1 MLCYRKEQL
10 RMENILEDL
19 QRRFEEAKRKK
30 DQQMSQLEPIK
41 SDMISKINAVRDI
54 LKGPADEYLR
64 TLNQLQNRIS
74 KIEAY
79 SCFED
84 GKLKLVTMHCV
95 LSGY

>member
-1 MLCYRKEQL
+1 
-10 RMENILEDL
+10 MENILEDL
-19 QRRFEEAKRKK
+19 QRRFEETKRKK
-30 DQQMSQLEPIK
+30 DQQMSQLELIK
-41 SDMISKINAVRDI
+41 TEMISKINEVRNI

-84 GKLKLVTMHCV
+84 GKLKLVTMHCD
-95 LSGY
+95 LSGL